1 MFEIKSL
8 SSDNR
13 KRQGR
18 KVRFVTNPLNGAV
31 KSMGTDNSR
40 GGDFTGATRGGERG
54 SWGFDSCSTRANTDV
69 GGYLIPLIC
78 PMIKSSEI

>member
-1 MFEIKSL
+1 
-8 SSDNR
+8 
-13 KRQGR
+13 
-18 KVRFVTNPLNGAV
+18 
-31 KSMGTDNSR
+31 MGTDNSR

-54 SWGFDSCSTRANTDV
+54 SWGFDSRSTRANTDV